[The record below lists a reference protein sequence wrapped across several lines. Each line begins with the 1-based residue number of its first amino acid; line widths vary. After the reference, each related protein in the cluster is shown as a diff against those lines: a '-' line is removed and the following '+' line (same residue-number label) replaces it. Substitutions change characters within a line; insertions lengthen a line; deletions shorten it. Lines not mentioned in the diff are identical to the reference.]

1 MQASFPHSQWCNS
14 ISGEVRRDRVNE
26 TSVPQAN
33 APNRVNISSAYLGN
47 GEASLIPV
55 YLSKEAYGVCIEI
68 SDVVNEIQR
77 TQTLIIDMPKGRALE
92 KERRWHGAAT

>member
-1 MQASFPHSQWCNS
+1 MA
-14 ISGEVRRDRVNE
+14 GEVRRDRVNE

-33 APNRVNISSAYLGN
+33 DPNRVNISSAYLNN
-47 GEASLIPV
+47 GQASLIPV

-77 TQTLIIDMPKGRALE
+77 SQTVIIDMPKGRELK
-92 KERRWHGAAT
+92 KERRWHGAAA